1 MPVIV
6 DLAAE
11 YDITGYLEAGAD
23 ITIHSAHK
31 FLGDATALY
40 NSKDEGAEDIVYAN
54 RSIVWIV
61 PDRIITY
68 DRAASKYRI
77 PDE

>member
-11 YDITGYLEAGAD
+11 YDVTGYLKDGAD

-31 FLGDATALY
+31 FLGGATA
-40 NSKDEGAEDIVYAN
+40 GIVAG
-54 RSIVWIV
+54 RKSMV
-61 PDRIITY
+61 
-68 DRAASKYRI
+68 RAAFLRI
-77 PDE
+77 TESAGR